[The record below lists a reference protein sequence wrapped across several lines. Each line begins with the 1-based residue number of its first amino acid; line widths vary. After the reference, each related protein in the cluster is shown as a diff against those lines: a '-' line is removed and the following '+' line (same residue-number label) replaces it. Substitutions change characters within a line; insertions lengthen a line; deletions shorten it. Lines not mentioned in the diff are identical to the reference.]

1 MIRISSHCFKNIYY
15 GCSPSPVNPSKDEEE
30 TILYIFMILAGQLI
44 CFVSVCER
52 ERKKEKW
59 PDANSLPLFSKLLM
73 RHTHTHTHTTMHN
86 TDTQK
91 EREKQDVDMMRPIL
105 PARLLSVS
113 LSVFSEVYK

>member
-91 EREKQDVDMMRPIL
+91 ERERETGRRYDETHIAG
-105 PARLLSVS
+105 PAPVCFSVCF
-113 LSVFSEVYK
+113 LRGL